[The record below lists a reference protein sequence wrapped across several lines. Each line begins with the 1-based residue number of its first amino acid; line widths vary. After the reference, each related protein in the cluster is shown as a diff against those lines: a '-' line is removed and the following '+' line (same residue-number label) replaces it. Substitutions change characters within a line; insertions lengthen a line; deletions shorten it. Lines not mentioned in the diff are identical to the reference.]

1 MQHISIT
8 QTFNAPQKE
17 IFDYLSDHNNLSS
30 ILGAQIK
37 RIKDADGANP
47 NGMGSVRSIGMG
59 IELLQETVTVFEAPN
74 LIEYQI
80 SSNAPINYHLGRLEF
95 SSPAAGKTVLNYTID
110 IESKLGLLDPV
121 VKFLLE
127 TTIKNGLKKL
137 AAKYK

>member
-8 QTFNAPQKE
+8 QAFNAPKKE

-37 RIKDADGANP
+37 RIKDADGDNP
-47 NGMGSVRSIGMG
+47 NGLGSVRSIGMG
-59 IELLQETVTVFEAPN
+59 IELLQETVTKFEAPD

-80 SSNAPINYHLGRLEF
+80 SNKVPINYHLGRLEF
-95 SSPAAGKTVLNYTID
+95 TTPSAGKTVLNYTID
-110 IESKLGLLDPV
+110 IESKFGIIDPL

-127 TTIKNGLKKL
+127 NTIKSGLKKL
-137 AAKYK
+137 ASKYN

>member
-17 IFDYLSDHNNLSS
+17 IFDYLSNHNNLSS

-37 RIKDADGANP
+37 RIKDAEGSNP
-47 NGMGSVRSIGMG
+47 NGAGSVRSIGLG
-59 IELLQETVTVFEAPN
+59 IEILQETVTNFEAPN

-80 SSNAPINYHLGRLEF
+80 SSKAPINYHLGRLVF
-95 SSPAAGKTVLNYTID
+95 SSPAAGKTVLVYTID
-110 IESKLGLLDPV
+110 LESKIGFIDPV

-127 TTIKNGLKKL
+127 TTISNGLKKL
-137 AAKYK
+137 ASKYN